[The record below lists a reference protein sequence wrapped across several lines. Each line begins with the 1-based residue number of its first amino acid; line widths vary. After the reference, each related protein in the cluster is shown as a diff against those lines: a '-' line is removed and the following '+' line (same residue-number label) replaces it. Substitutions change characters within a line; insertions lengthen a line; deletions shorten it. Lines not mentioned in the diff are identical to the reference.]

1 MALVRRIPP
10 IVLVTLIVL
19 GGGGGTSAQQPA
31 GVPAPP
37 ITAAQQPARPA
48 AAPVVRFAPGGISL
62 EDAVRLTLQHDPNL
76 QRQQA
81 QVKFGDG
88 VVQEQA
94 GPFDLTLFS
103 NLQYEYRVQELTEAR
118 KQTERDKR
126 DKLQQ
131 FIDQNTDPTNRA
143 RTLIPILENLRSP
156 NAATS
161 AAALQQLL
169 GLDPSLAG
177 LITTF
182 DALIAANA
190 NNAAVVNNL
199 RQARS
204 DFINNTLREFQNSLS
219 DQVRGFEGAQTTL
232 ANLGAAPDDE
242 VFYNGRFEIGL
253 SKMFRNGVQFG
264 PHLDGGFE
272 GTNFKGK
279 PRQEEFGGKG
289 LEDLFTFH
297 AGANF
302 FFPLARGRGSR
313 VVAAG
318 ERAAVHERDA
328 AQLTYDH
335 QASVSAL
342 ATVLAYWDVRAAQ
355 ENVAV
360 LNSSL
365 GIQTRL
371 LSSTEN
377 LINSGDLPRVELSRA
392 RAADARVRA
401 QLADAQRQLHENRIA
416 LATAM
421 GVSVSG
427 DEATIPVT
435 SDAFPA
441 VPDAP
446 PPVVSAAL
454 IPDAV
459 SRRKDL
465 DAAGKRV
472 EAGQVLQDAA
482 VANLR
487 VRLDLSGDTWY
498 TALEE
503 RTVANAIDRW
513 VGPSYNLNLQLERPF
528 GNNFYRGQLAQRDA
542 DSRIRQIQAVD
553 LRRQIGLD
561 VAQLAST
568 VPDALA
574 RVRQAQASVGFYNE
588 IVTAELSRFSSRD
601 ATLID
606 TLLMEQQQT
615 ESQFAQIAARR
626 ELARLIAQLR
636 FQTGTLLP
644 SGMTVSGATLTTLP
658 QPGSPR

>member
-1 MALVRRIPP
+1 L
-10 IVLVTLIVL
+10 
-19 GGGGGTSAQQPA
+19 
-31 GVPAPP
+31 
-37 ITAAQQPARPA
+37 
-48 AAPVVRFAPGGISL
+48 
-62 EDAVRLTLQHDPNL
+62 N
-76 QRQQA
+76 
-81 QVKFGDG
+81 
-88 VVQEQA
+88 
-94 GPFDLTLFS
+94 
-103 NLQYEYRVQELTEAR
+103 
-118 KQTERDKR
+118 
-126 DKLQQ
+126 
-131 FIDQNTDPTNRA
+131 
-143 RTLIPILENLRSP
+143 
-156 NAATS
+156 
-161 AAALQQLL
+161 
-169 GLDPSLAG
+169 
-177 LITTF
+177 
-182 DALIAANA
+182 
-190 NNAAVVNNL
+190 
-199 RQARS
+199 
-204 DFINNTLREFQNSLS
+204 
-219 DQVRGFEGAQTTL
+219 
-232 ANLGAAPDDE
+232 
-242 VFYNGRFEIGL
+242 
-253 SKMFRNGVQFG
+253 
-264 PHLDGGFE
+264 
-272 GTNFKGK
+272 
-279 PRQEEFGGKG
+279 
-289 LEDLFTFH
+289 
-297 AGANF
+297 
-302 FFPLARGRGSR
+302 
-313 VVAAG
+313 
-318 ERAAVHERDA
+318 
-328 AQLTYDH
+328 YDH

-342 ATVLAYWDVRAAQ
+342 ATILAYWDVRAAQ
-355 ENVAV
+355 ENVDV
-360 LNSSL
+360 LQRSL
-365 GIQTRL
+365 GIQSRL

-446 PPVVSAAL
+446 PPVVSTAL

-482 VANLR
+482 LANLR

-528 GNNFYRGQLAQRDA
+528 GNNFYRGQLTQRDA